1 MTNDSFLRYAKEKV
15 EKMIT
20 SLNINQSVTQNTIDY
35 ISKQLKTENDI
46 VLLHEVTRDNI
57 KKISENFKYFE
68 ANYPN
73 TAYFK
78 TIAVVKSKDNLKNI
92 ELQPYIAS
100 QKNRTIFLL
109 KHHKKNDIITSTDLV
124 DLVIGLHAPSHNDE
138 KANFA
143 SVTPFWQST
152 IDLLDKINSYK
163 CLNMFGINVKINDII
178 IAGDLNAYIPGTERK
193 RFLNKLLS
201 VGFVDLWIET
211 NHLNN
216 CFTYEDDNKGS
227 RIDYC
232 LINDESWKKYTI
244 DIDDNTRTPNGFTDH
259 SAIIITRNK

>member
-1 MTNDSFLRYAKEKV
+1 
-15 EKMIT
+15 MIT

-109 KHHKKNDIITSTDLV
+109 KHHKKNDIITIVVQLSRQK
-124 DLVIGLHAPSHNDE
+124 S
-138 KANFA
+138 
-143 SVTPFWQST
+143 
-152 IDLLDKINSYK
+152 
-163 CLNMFGINVKINDII
+163 
-178 IAGDLNAYIPGTERK
+178 
-193 RFLNKLLS
+193 KL
-201 VGFVDLWIET
+201 FIM
-211 NHLNN
+211 N
-216 CFTYEDDNKGS
+216 
-227 RIDYC
+227 
-232 LINDESWKKYTI
+232 
-244 DIDDNTRTPNGFTDH
+244 
-259 SAIIITRNK
+259 

>member
-1 MTNDSFLRYAKEKV
+1 
-15 EKMIT
+15 MIT

-100 QKNRTIFLL
+100 QKNRTIF
-109 KHHKKNDIITSTDLV
+109 IINY
-124 DLVIGLHAPSHNDE
+124 I
-138 KANFA
+138 
-143 SVTPFWQST
+143 
-152 IDLLDKINSYK
+152 
-163 CLNMFGINVKINDII
+163 CLF
-178 IAGDLNAYIPGTERK
+178 
-193 RFLNKLLS
+193 
-201 VGFVDLWIET
+201 
-211 NHLNN
+211 
-216 CFTYEDDNKGS
+216 
-227 RIDYC
+227 DY
-232 LINDESWKKYTI
+232 LFIS
-244 DIDDNTRTPNGFTDH
+244 
-259 SAIIITRNK
+259 S